1 MKLFDS
7 ELKVMEVLWEQ
18 GTKSARDIVDVL
30 SQRIGWNKNT
40 TYTVIKKCIEKE
52 AVSREDPGFLCTP
65 LVTRD
70 EVARSETEQLIDK
83 MFGGSSELFFIISEK
98 SGNLGRRCREAFPY
112 DQGGEITCYISD
124 FPCPYIL

>member
-1 MKLFDS
+1 MSIKLYDS
-7 ELKVMEVLWEQ
+7 ELKVMEVLWSQ
-18 GTKSARDIVDVL
+18 GDKTAREIAAL
-30 SQRIGWNKNT
+30 LHAETGWNVNT

-83 MFGGSSELFFIISEK
+83 MFGGSSELFFSSFLKNQGISEA
-98 SGNLGRRCREAFPY
+98 EALRLARMI
-112 DQGGEITCYISD
+112 EEAK
-124 FPCPYIL
+124 

>member
-83 MFGGSSELFFIISEK
+83 MFGGSSELFFSSFLKI
-98 SGNLGRRCREAFPY
+98 RESRKKMPRGFPV
-112 DQGGEITCYISD
+112 
-124 FPCPYIL
+124 

>member
-52 AVSREDPGFLCTP
+52 AVSP
-65 LVTRD
+65 
-70 EVARSETEQLIDK
+70 
-83 MFGGSSELFFIISEK
+83 
-98 SGNLGRRCREAFPY
+98 
-112 DQGGEITCYISD
+112 
-124 FPCPYIL
+124 